1 MEHQRDRGP
10 RLSPS
15 EDRETWSAR
24 SLVTGAPALHWQTP
38 CAEIETFFVE
48 RPEVMI
54 AAVLRDGR
62 PVGLMERDVFFA
74 RWARPFHREL
84 YERRPITA
92 LMNRKPLIVDAD
104 TSLAA
109 LSDLIL
115 TDRPGAAFAG
125 FIVTEGGSYLGV
137 GTALQLVGRVA
148 DQAQQR
154 EREAQAAWRAAE
166 RASRIKSEFL
176 ANMSHELRTPLNAII
191 GFSEIMIGGS
201 FGSIDNPR
209 YREYLDDIRRSGEHL
224 LSLINDILDL
234 SKAEAGRLELIEETV
249 DLGEIVAGS
258 VRLVSTRALRSD
270 VVLRVDAAP
279 DLPALRADR
288 RKLQQILLNLLT
300 NAVKFTAGGG
310 RVEIAAAPTADGG
323 VTVTVA
329 DTGIGIAKDDIPKAL
344 EPFGQVGRAA
354 AREQEGTG
362 LGLPLTRR
370 LVDLHGGRFTLDSV
384 LGVGTVAAVWLPPE
398 RCVARPPREEGR
410 EEGQRAAS
418 ARLTAS

>member
-1 MEHQRDRGP
+1 M
-10 RLSPS
+10 SPS

-38 CAEIETFFVE
+38 CVEIETFFVE

-62 PVGLMERDVFFA
+62 PVGLMERDAFFA
-74 RWARPFHREL
+74 RWSRPFHREL

-148 DQAQQR
+148 DQAQRR

-234 SKAEAGRLELIEETV
+234 SKAEAGRLELIEETM
-249 DLGEIVAGS
+249 DLAEIVAGS
-258 VRLVSTRALRSD
+258 ARLVSTRALRSD
-270 VVLRVDAAP
+270 VALRVDVVP

-300 NAVKFTAGGG
+300 NAVKFTPAGG
-310 RVEIAAAPTADGG
+310 RVEIAASRAPDGG
-323 VTVTVA
+323 VAVTVA
-329 DTGIGIAKDDIPKAL
+329 DTGIGIAKEDIPKTL
-344 EPFGQVGRAA
+344 EPFSQVGRAA

-384 LGVGTVAAVWLPPE
+384 LGVGTVATVWLPPE
-398 RCVARPPREEGR
+398 RCVARPPAEEAR
-410 EEGQRAAS
+410 RAASS